1 MREDSKLGIFLIEVP
16 RYSGCA
22 LSQRQDLGCYLI
34 SLPLPAPGLSAG
46 SEKYLVSPLTLS
58 HLPLILRGG
67 NFSVKVELVDV
78 DPLVSGQRCVSA
90 AGLEPQPGLVLVLP
104 GLHVLAS
111 LEGHLVEPAAHHVP
125 ALVQGRLLVF
135 VLQGKSK
142 ISHAYDLII
151 MFLSPH
157 LNCDQSSGPDEVL
170 GNVGVAPEAGV
181 VEGGV
186 TVLVNKVHICLM
198 SEKLKNGREW

>member
-58 HLPLILRGG
+58 HLTLILRGG

-78 DPLVSGQRCVSA
+78 DPLVSGQRGVSA

-104 GLHVLAS
+104 GLHVLPG
-111 LEGHLVEPAAHHVP
+111 LQGQLVQPAAHHVP
-125 ALVQGRLLVF
+125 ALVQGGLLVL
-135 VLQGKSK
+135 VLYGHQGPGL
-142 ISHAYDLII
+142 Y
-151 MFLSPH
+151 
-157 LNCDQSSGPDEVL
+157 QVL
-170 GNVGVAPEAGV
+170 RNVCVSPEAGI
-181 VEGGV
+181 VEGRV
-186 TVLVNKVHICLM
+186 PMLVHKVHVGLL
-198 SEKLKNGREW
+198 SEELREENLIKKTELR